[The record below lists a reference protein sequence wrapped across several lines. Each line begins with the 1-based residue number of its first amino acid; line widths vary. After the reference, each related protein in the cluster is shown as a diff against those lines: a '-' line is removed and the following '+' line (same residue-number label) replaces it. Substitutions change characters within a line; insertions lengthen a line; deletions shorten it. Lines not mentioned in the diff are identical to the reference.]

1 MILDWDLWPGKI
13 AYESPFGQL
22 LRICH
27 NMTSLS
33 HAMQALGRAL
43 DGARISMDKFDRLLQ
58 QHPLKEI

>member
-33 HAMQALGRAL
+33 HAMQAFGRVL
-43 DGARISMDKFDRLLQ
+43 DDARTKMDKLDKLLNQ
-58 QHPLKEI
+58 KEK